1 MTSQTF
7 KSAIVQGSLFLP
19 GIHGLRGVA
28 ALAVILYHLVKI
40 VGLNPPDFFGFIGR
54 DFGYGVQLFFVISAF
69 SLCCSTEKF
78 IQQSTW
84 TVEYFIKRFFRIAPL
99 FYFMLAFEV
108 SRQFLTDG
116 VVTTSLSNI
125 LLNLTFTFGFAP
137 PFSSIVWAG
146 WTIGVEMIFYAIF
159 PVLLLTIRTHR
170 AAFIFLVLSILVSCC
185 MRYELYMQLK
195 NLTIL
200 EKSLNVRLAFASNLC
215 FFAMGIYAY
224 QVSKLNKKPIFSL
237 LIPLATILTL
247 FLLMFLNLGNYLNGI
262 IGEDIGRSC
271 RWDAIIW
278 GLGFAWLCIW
288 QAESTIRFFAN
299 KFFVYLGE
307 RSFSI
312 YLLHPVAIHYSKAY
326 LLKIYESLTPIFGL
340 YAFFICAA
348 LLIILILIFAEFTY
362 RFIEVSGIGFGKKLI
377 MHNRHKLALAK

>member
-200 EKSLNVRLAFASNLC
+200 EKSLNV
-215 FFAMGIYAY
+215 
-224 QVSKLNKKPIFSL
+224 V
-237 LIPLATILTL
+237 
-247 FLLMFLNLGNYLNGI
+247 
-262 IGEDIGRSC
+262 
-271 RWDAIIW
+271 
-278 GLGFAWLCIW
+278 
-288 QAESTIRFFAN
+288 QAENSKRFYEQSTR
-299 KFFVYLGE
+299 
-307 RSFSI
+307 
-312 YLLHPVAIHYSKAY
+312 LLQEQNAMTKEMLEMQREEYKQKKELPPKMLVTA
-326 LLKIYESLTPIFGL
+326 LEEYEEQLMRMVD
-340 YAFFICAA
+340 
-348 LLIILILIFAEFTY
+348 E
-362 RFIEVSGIGFGKKLI
+362 E
-377 MHNRHKLALAK
+377 